1 MSIDQFHELQ
11 QQMEQFQDN
20 LHRVLEEKKRL
31 LLGTVEAYHE
41 DVAELRSRQ
50 EELSKKIQGLQL
62 NQSELQNGMFPPL
75 YTVLW
80 HYGDLSPP
88 FSLLTASSPPPPPSF
103 FSLQTSNHHKH

>member
-41 DVAELRSRQ
+41 DVTELRSKQ

-75 YTVLW
+75 YTVPW
-80 HYGDLSPP
+80 HYGDLPP
-88 FSLLTASSPPPPPSF
+88 FSLLTASSPPPSPLF